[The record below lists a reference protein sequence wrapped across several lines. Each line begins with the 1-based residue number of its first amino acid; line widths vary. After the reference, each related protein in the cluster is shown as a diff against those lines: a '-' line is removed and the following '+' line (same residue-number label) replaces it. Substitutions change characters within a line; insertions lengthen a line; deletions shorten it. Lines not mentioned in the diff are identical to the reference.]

1 MGKYEEKANE
11 IMNFFGELSKSKP
24 KTAKGFMTMHQSI
37 EEDSALTAKE
47 KEFVALGI
55 AVSTRC
61 EGCIAAHV
69 GSLIE
74 LGATKEEILDIVS
87 VAVVMGGGPAITYGA
102 VAKNAFDE
110 MSQQ

>member
-1 MGKYEEKANE
+1 MGKYEEKTNE

-24 KTAKGFMTMHQSI
+24 KIAKGFMSMHQSI

-74 LGATKEEILDIVS
+74 LGATKEEIIDVIS

-102 VAKNAFDE
+102 VAVNAFDE